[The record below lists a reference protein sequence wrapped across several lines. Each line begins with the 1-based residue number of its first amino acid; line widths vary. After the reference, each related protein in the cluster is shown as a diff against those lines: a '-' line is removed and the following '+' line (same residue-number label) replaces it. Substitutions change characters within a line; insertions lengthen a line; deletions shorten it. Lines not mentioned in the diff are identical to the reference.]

1 MSCMIEF
8 YELVSILPF
17 MFNMK
22 ILSNEQ
28 EDILHSTCFIKNFGH
43 FYIVILPL
51 FEPKFESTLIM
62 LQKGE
67 KFSLTL

>member
-1 MSCMIEF
+1 MLCMIEF
-8 YELVSILPF
+8 YKLVSILPF

-22 ILSNEQ
+22 ILSKEQ
-28 EDILHSTCFIKNFGH
+28 EDVLHSTCNINNFGH
-43 FYIVILPL
+43 FYIVILLL